1 MTEPPMTLTDFLIL
15 AAVVVCA
22 VHFAVAWR
30 CWRRY
35 KARNADQL
43 MFFTHT
49 PQAYQPGEVHNGN
62 VITRIVQVAPTA
74 LVDGGRAPCW
84 EVYGRP
90 QRGEQDEL

>member
-1 MTEPPMTLTDFLIL
+1 MTLTDFLIL

-30 CWRRY
+30 CWLQY
-35 KARNADQL
+35 KDRKADQL
-43 MFFTHT
+43 MFRTYT
-49 PQAYQPGEVHNGN
+49 PQAYQPGKVNDGY
-62 VITRIVQVAPTA
+62 VITRLVQIGATA